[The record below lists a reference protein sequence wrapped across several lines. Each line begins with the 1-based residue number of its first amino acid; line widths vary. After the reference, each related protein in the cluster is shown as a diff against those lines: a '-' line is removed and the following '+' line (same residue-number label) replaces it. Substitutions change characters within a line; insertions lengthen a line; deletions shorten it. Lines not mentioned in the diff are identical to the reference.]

1 MVAGGLGI
9 VNVDRSE
16 KIQVIKSIEAS
27 EFSEAIVTYDQ
38 EFENMRGINDEGLI
52 ANRIRIRGVNIYSV
66 QPLYYHLI
74 FWGKRIFAGTH
85 IDDVYLDL
93 HMRKPPT
100 FRIANTGRYYYA
112 STRLD
117 IPYEDDDGT
126 YELHV
131 GLQNL
136 DAVNKLAD
144 APGAVLIYVLYSP
157 RL

>member
-9 VNVDRSE
+9 VNIDRSE
-16 KIQVIKSIEAS
+16 KIVVMKSIEAS
-27 EFSEAIVTYDQ
+27 EFSSAIATNDQ
-38 EFENMRGINDEGLI
+38 DFENIKGLNHEGLI
-52 ANRIRIRGVNIYSV
+52 SNRIRIRGVNIYSV
-66 QPLYYHLI
+66 QKLYYHLI
-74 FWGKRIFAGTH
+74 FWGNRTFAGTH
-85 IDDVYLDL
+85 IDDVYLNL
-93 HMRKPPT
+93 RKTPT

-136 DAVNKLAD
+136 DAIDKLAD

>member
-9 VNVDRSE
+9 VNIDRGE
-16 KIQVIKSIEAS
+16 KLQVMKSIEVS
-27 EFSEAIVTYDQ
+27 EFSDAIVTYDQ
-38 EFENMRGINDEGLI
+38 EFENMRGINNEGLI
-52 ANRIRIRGVNIYSV
+52 SNRIRIRGVNIYSV

-74 FWGKRIFAGTH
+74 FWGNRVFAGTH

-93 HMRKPPT
+93 RKTPT
-100 FRIANTGRYYYA
+100 FRIANTGRYYYS

-117 IPYEDDDGT
+117 IPYEDDDGV

-136 DAVNKLAD
+136 DAVNKLAGVT
-144 APGAVLIYVLYSP
+144 GAVLIYVLYSP

>member
-9 VNVDRSE
+9 VNIDRSE
-16 KIQVIKSIEAS
+16 KIVVMKSIEAS
-27 EFSEAIVTYDQ
+27 EFSSAIATHDQ
-38 EFENMRGINDEGLI
+38 DFENIKGLNHEGLI
-52 ANRIRIRGVNIYSV
+52 SNRIRIRGVNIYSV
-66 QPLYYHLI
+66 QKLYYHLI
-74 FWGKRIFAGTH
+74 FWGNRTFAGTH

-93 HMRKPPT
+93 RKTPT

-117 IPYEDDDGT
+117 IPYEDSDGL

-136 DAVNKLAD
+136 DPVDKLAD
-144 APGAVLIYVLYSP
+144 ALGAVLIYVLYSP